1 MSTKIASDLP
11 SSSTSTEIVP
21 VEDTTTTTNN
31 NKGTEKPKS
40 EVSDQPKSE
49 EESSPVTSP
58 YKSKHET
65 RKPKS
70 NETEPRSNEPPNSNV
85 KAEALCKL
93 VKADLDF
100 VNASSERI
108 KKYEPYIEE
117 VSAMYE
123 KLKKE
128 GGTESN
134 FRKLKE
140 ILKKLKQK
148 TSSKQKDE
156 TEDDDVLHHLLSSV
170 GANVTG
176 TNARDMLDKMPNLIK
191 DAAFEQSE
199 EFKELEARYH
209 ELGMELKLCLLC
221 FSVFPENEVI
231 KRRVMIYWWIGEG
244 FAPPVRR
251 ENNDNRTAEQFAN
264 DYFSELLEKGF
275 IEPVR
280 EKRSLR
286 VDACKMHPFVRAM
299 VIKLAN
305 RSEFFDFDDEG
316 NGKEDYDLSLRACLT
331 GKRLLNDKNF
341 ENLHA
346 LFNVNEAILEFNP
359 EWFAKMKNVN
369 VLYLGRWQASAVHH
383 IEIEDTKTLKI
394 KNANV
399 LDGLENVKHLRFLS
413 LQGISRISAIP
424 ESISKLTNLTILDI
438 RACHNLEVIP
448 NGIGLLKNLTHL
460 DMSECYLL
468 DQMPKGLALLSKLE
482 VLSGFVVGDSEGTNS
497 CSLNDL
503 RKLTNLRKLSIHTGV
518 NDFPSEEDLR
528 ALNQYKK
535 LTKLTI
541 AWGRGSVQAKRDD
554 TVTIDNS
561 GANLA
566 TETINKAE
574 YGTAASMKLVAQRS
588 LARSSTSK
596 QSAEIPTREI
606 REDNKRKGVNEAEQA
621 LVAQR
626 SLTRSS
632 TSKQS
637 SENPTRE
644 MREDNEGKGIK
655 EPEQMTETSKKLVA
669 FAMDTETRK
678 IREDSKNK
686 DISGQA
692 TAALK
697 KSSFKKPLKSFKSK
711 ADRSVPPVLPSQLTK
726 LDLQCFPGMI
736 THKWLRARNLKE
748 LTKLYIRGG
757 KFCDLGQFQDF
768 DDDEA
773 DVERTEK
780 EKWGV
785 KELRL
790 KYLTELDMDWREL
803 LELFPNLYYLE
814 MVKCPKL
821 TFFPCDE
828 SGIWMNKKKKR

>member
-1 MSTKIASDLP
+1 MPTKTASDLP

-21 VEDTTTTTNN
+21 VEDDTTTTTNN
-31 NKGTEKPKS
+31 KETEKPKS
-40 EVSDQPKSE
+40 EVSDQ
-49 EESSPVTSP
+49 
-58 YKSKHET
+58 
-65 RKPKS
+65 PKS
-70 NETEPRSNEPPNSNV
+70 NETEPRSNEPPNSDE

-108 KKYEPYIEE
+108 QKYKPYIEE

-128 GGTESN
+128 GGTESD

-156 TEDDDVLHHLLSSV
+156 TEDADVLHHLLSSF

-176 TNARDMLDKMPNLIK
+176 TNARDVLDKMPNLIK

-231 KRRVMIYWWIGEG
+231 KKRVMIYWWIGEG

-305 RSEFFDFDDEG
+305 RAKFFDFDEEG
-316 NGKEDYDLSLRACLT
+316 NGKEDYDHSLRACLT

-413 LQGISRISAIP
+413 LQGISRISALP
-424 ESISKLTNLTILDI
+424 ESISKLANLTILDI

-468 DQMPKGLALLSKLE
+468 DQMPNGLALLSKLE
-482 VLSGFVVGDSEGTNS
+482 VLSGFVVGDSAGTNS

-566 TETINKAE
+566 TETINNAE
-574 YGTAASMKLVAQRS
+574 YGTAASKKLVAQRS

-606 REDNKRKGVNEAEQA
+606 REDNKKKGVNEAEQA

-644 MREDNEGKGIK
+644 IREDNEGKGIK
-655 EPEQMTETSKKLVA
+655 EPEQMTETSKKSVA
-669 FAMDTETRK
+669 FATDTETRK

-697 KSSFKKPLKSFKSK
+697 KSISKISLKSLKSK
-711 ADRSVPPVLPSQLTK
+711 ADRPDRPVPPVLPSQLTK

-757 KFCDLGQFQDF
+757 KFCDLGQFQDL

-773 DVERTEK
+773 AVERNEK

-803 LELFPNLYYLE
+803 QELFPNLYYLE

-828 SGIWMNKKKKR
+828 SGVWMNKKKKR